1 MDMRIATLNK
11 GFTLLELLVVVAI
24 IGILSAITFDYLGS
38 SKERGADAGVKQ
50 NLVNARGQAEVYFTN
65 NETYE
70 GVCNSVSAGI
80 YRQVRAAARA
90 QKLNTTGLY
99 QDTTAG
105 SATQEVC
112 HDSGEAYAA
121 WVPLSQGGGMCI
133 DSENNTRTGVPAL
146 GANEVI
152 CP

>member
-1 MDMRIATLNK
+1 MDMRIASHNK
-11 GFTLLELLVVVAI
+11 GFTLLELLIVISIIAI
-24 IGILSAITFDYLGS
+24 LTVITLDYLGS
-38 SKERGADAGVKQ
+38 SKERVADAGVKQ

-65 NETYE
+65 SESYE
-70 GVCNSVSAGI
+70 GVCNSVSLGI

-90 QKLNTTGLY
+90 QKLTTTGLY
-99 QDTTAG
+99 EDTTPG

-112 HDSGEAYAA
+112 HDSGTAYAA

-133 DSENNTRTGVPAL
+133 DSQNNTRTGVPAL